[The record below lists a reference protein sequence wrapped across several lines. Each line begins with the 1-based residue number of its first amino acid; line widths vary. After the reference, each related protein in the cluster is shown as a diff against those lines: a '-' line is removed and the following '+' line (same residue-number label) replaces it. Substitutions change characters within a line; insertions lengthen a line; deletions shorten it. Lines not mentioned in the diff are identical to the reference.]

1 MLKGQILGSAISPGQ
16 LLEAQNQYQN
26 QAGPSRASSPG
37 FNIFHDGLGDSNLT
51 LGGRTLQAVDHTGD
65 EMDEYHEEQLV
76 WYEKTVVWSRGS
88 EVFRRYTYDSEN
100 EHVSRAIFAW
110 FKSDDQPS
118 ASSSYSSNGK
128 SKAAT
133 TASAASKTFGPL
145 NQSRT
150 QNWGGP
156 RTASSGKSK
165 QPQLERTLVVF
176 LQSKAHVYLSSGED
190 ITVHL
195 PFPIDGAWPIAGGG
209 IFVQRALEK
218 RELRQFGKDKKKGG
232 SILRGMDATSITI
245 LDDLMD
251 LEDDTAPTLPR
262 LYALGHPFD
271 ELRMVSSARV
281 EDGHGLARSSNARL
295 LSQPQQIPASASIL
309 HVTPDPY
316 PFIIAYDRQS
326 NEIIFYRKTR
336 VPDQQP
342 DLSPQP
348 PNPITLR
355 PEEILLPPG
364 PTPQPKPQ
372 PRPPRPSLH
381 RNASSF
387 GPSTDRRVSSV
398 ADPLDRTH
406 RRAPRMSRSLATEPP
421 VLTDDLQAALD
432 PLPLVPPTTTTKRRS
447 RGMSVLSIVPSTS
460 EANRRAS
467 GANSSFML
475 RDMHEEQERMAL
487 HVVAERDLRETT
499 MMMGL
504 ERDEFTTRSEIV
516 LDRVWS
522 WKSPYNLDPEDISVF
537 LSDNLSSS
545 HVTINLHISRPYH
558 AAQLYPF
565 HVQLRSAPYTHY
577 MIIPSPPIDCLS
589 AIPIICSRPNIFD
602 VLLLAL
608 GGILQILT
616 SGGRTIPFAIDRPPV
631 EAHAEVARK
640 FASSLSMGA
649 NERHLRASSEK
660 KIVKLVDAIGPRFT
674 AVYEDEDRLHISA
687 DMRIRDQ
694 LTRQCLLALS
704 YLLPAADFFLLK
716 RGVLLAIQQIPSS
729 AKTCHRT
736 VWATF
741 SKVLRTM
748 LHLDT
753 ATAPAI
759 PLNQLLLDAHHSTSR
774 LTRRLASKVHYTP
787 SQRQGDVD
795 TAITQTLPLED
806 AAAVMLALHLVAQ
819 DLRLSATR
827 RNELGGIVRL
837 ASDISSRIGRIDWK
851 DYWARL
857 MPLEVS
863 DLAPIQDVVYDTAIL
878 DRYETPPDILV
889 YLARQ
894 LVTSTKAFPSPQILS
909 PLSSI
914 PELGDTSPC
923 PRTEQ
928 LTSVYAQFIPSA
940 AGTRSLSLRAA
951 STVQYIVKS
960 GLNAD
965 WLSDV
970 PYAFA
975 LPILEMIRIC
985 QHQPP
990 KDWNFNMYA
999 FIGRMDLALQ
1009 SSGEDFGRDEPTTA
1023 LGSEPRPTIK
1033 ELMGLRDGEEAKQHV
1048 HQIAL
1053 PHVRFGSDRRVQ
1065 EVERIMQTTKVRT
1078 IAIQDPK
1085 GASEADIARYHQTVV
1100 NTIANR
1106 TLSIP
1111 TGQGMFE
1118 FGSRSTN
1125 PTDVWDI
1132 PLIELS
1138 VKISPNNTTLK
1149 AEIVSDSAEWPCF
1162 HNGAAAG
1169 LAISPDCKG
1178 IDSSWIVF
1186 NRPAILNSEHGGF
1199 LLGLGLTGH
1208 LRSLTTYHAFPL
1220 LEPRHDFTSVG
1231 LLLGLACSYAG
1242 SEDLTVT
1249 KVLSLHTHALLPL
1262 GSMELN
1268 ASPVIQSSA
1277 LIGLGLVYAGS
1288 RNLRMAEVALS
1299 EVGRREMINVDG
1311 FAESQE
1317 AYSFSAAMAFG
1328 LIMLGRGGEFTSEVD
1343 RRMLGQLRRCI
1354 IGDTPVLDAAK
1365 TRSNIITIDHNLT
1378 GPGATLAFGFM
1389 YLKTG
1394 RKDIADMLEIP
1405 QTAFDSDQVR
1415 PDLLLLRTLSRALIM
1430 FDDIAPTM
1438 TWIEDQL
1445 PPFILATSK
1454 GNKRTSTMEL
1464 ATELAY
1470 LNIVAGACFAIGVKY
1485 AGTAA
1490 ELAHS
1495 NLMSFFGVLSKAAT
1509 GQSMTY
1515 EGKIRRTAAR
1525 QGLNVVTLALAMVMS
1540 GSGELSVLR
1549 RLRVS
1554 HGQEGAGVTYGT
1566 HMAMHMALGMLF
1578 LGRGHYT
1585 LGNSNLAIAALC
1597 ISCFPR
1603 FLPSPGDNKAYPQ
1616 AFRHLWALAVEPRCL
1631 VARDVDT
1638 LDTVYLPVKLRVR
1651 EGDGP
1656 AAKIRQQSLISP
1668 TLIAPFE
1675 TILSIEVD
1683 SPRYWPI
1690 TYDLA
1695 NNPRDKASLVRT
1707 RTIYVKRKAGF
1718 LDYNSDPKG
1727 NRSIFVRA
1735 GSMTGIDLHY
1745 DLISPAAPPG
1755 VSAGEVEGLIRA
1767 HSGDPAWIGLSK
1779 LFNDNAN
1786 ARNGDRGRFDTFI
1799 RTVMLE
1805 CLSLDKPTLLP
1816 IYTSMFAALD
1826 CSRDKGDNNRGKNG
1840 MTLEELNQLAF
1851 TKSFYS
1857 DLYERSFAQP
1867 AGSGPGGAEKRF
1879 SLIRPNFVASLLRSL
1894 SVVHLTEEDTYTIR
1908 DYLLG
1913 HVDLGRGDGAT
1924 EPGPGR
1930 GTSGDGVSVGV
1941 EHRDGRMEIAKWI
1954 WKTNLPQLPLLE
1966 LLRDKVRQSAIDRV
1980 VLETKVRDVAEA
1992 YRRRILTAYDGDD
2005 HDHDHDHDHDGPA
2018 RAGAGARRT
2027 AVATSGPDPALDSDL
2042 PIALAGGVGPWNW
2055 ENLRQ
2060 VVSVWTE

>member
-1 MLKGQILGSAISPGQ
+1 MLHGQLLGSALSPGQ
-16 LLEAQNQYQN
+16 LLRAQHQYEQ
-26 QAGPSRASSPG
+26 QTEAGPSRASSPG
-37 FNIFHDGLGDSNLT
+37 FNIFHDDHQGKSHSTASGRLLQSVEYKENGL
-51 LGGRTLQAVDHTGD
+51 
-65 EMDEYHEEQLV
+65 DEYHEEELV
-76 WYEKTVVWSRGS
+76 WYGKTVVWSRGS
-88 EVFRRYTYDSEN
+88 EVFRRYTYDNEN
-100 EHVSRAIFAW
+100 EDVSKAVFAW
-110 FKSDDQPS
+110 FQSRDRQSTSPNG
-118 ASSSYSSNGK
+118 NGK
-128 SKAAT
+128 GKAT
-133 TASAASKTFGPL
+133 PSSTVESKTFGPL
-145 NQSRT
+145 KVSRS
-150 QNWGGP
+150 QHWGGP
-156 RTASSGKSK
+156 RTASSDKSK
-165 QPQLERTLVVF
+165 SPQLERTLVVF
-176 LQSKAHVYLSSGED
+176 LQSKAHIYLSSGED
-190 ITVHL
+190 VTVHL

-218 RELRQFGKDKKKGG
+218 RESRRFGKDKKKIG
-232 SILRGMDATSITI
+232 SHGSVLRGMDATSLTV

-251 LEDDTAPTLPR
+251 LEDESTPSLPR
-262 LYALGHPFD
+262 LYALEHPFD
-271 ELRMVSSARV
+271 ELRMIASAKV
-281 EDGHGLARSSNARL
+281 EDGFDNKAKGRL
-295 LSQPQQIPASASIL
+295 ISQAQRIPPSTSIL
-309 HVTPDPY
+309 YVSPEPY
-316 PFIIAYDRQS
+316 PFIVGYDRQPG
-326 NEIIFYRKTR
+326 EIVFYRKTR
-336 VPDQQP
+336 VPDQPEQTP
-342 DLSPQP
+342 HP
-348 PNPITLR
+348 PNPVALR
-355 PEEILLPPG
+355 PEEILRPPE
-364 PTPQPKPQ
+364 PTPLPK
-372 PRPPRPSLH
+372 PPRPSLH
-381 RNASSF
+381 RNTSSF
-387 GPSTDRRVSSV
+387 GPATDRRVSNI

-406 RRAPRMSRSLATEPP
+406 RRAPRMSRGFALETPGP
-421 VLTDDLQAALD
+421 TDDLQAALD

-447 RGMSVLSIVPSTS
+447 RGMSVLSAVPSTI
-460 EANRRAS
+460 EGPRRTS

-475 RDMHEEQERMAL
+475 RDIHAEQERMAL

-504 ERDEFTTRSEIV
+504 ERDEITTRSEIV
-516 LDRVWS
+516 LDRIWS
-522 WKSPYNLDPEDISVF
+522 WKPPSSLDPDDISVF
-537 LSDNLSSS
+537 LSDKLSSS
-545 HVTINLHISRPYH
+545 HVTINVHISLTGQRSD
-558 AAQLYPF
+558 LYPF
-565 HVQLRSAPYTHY
+565 NVQLRSSPYRHY
-577 MIIPSPPIDCLS
+577 MFTPSPPIECLS
-589 AIPIICSRPNIFD
+589 AIPIISTRSNVFD
-602 VLLLAL
+602 VLFLARNGSMQLL
-608 GGILQILT
+608 T
-616 SGGRTIPFAIDRPPV
+616 TGGRTIPFTIDRPPV

-640 FASSLSMGA
+640 FASSLRMGVDQRHSRA
-649 NERHLRASSEK
+649 NSEK
-660 KIVKLVDAIGPRFT
+660 RIVKLDDAIGPRFT
-674 AVYEDEDRLHISA
+674 AIYEDDERIGVSA
-687 DMRIRDQ
+687 DMRIRHHTTQ
-694 LTRQCLLALS
+694 QCLVALS
-704 YLLPAADFFLLK
+704 YVLPASDFFLLK
-716 RGVLLAIQQIPSS
+716 REVLSAIQQLPSPGKACRRS
-729 AKTCHRT
+729 L
-736 VWATF
+736 WDTF
-741 SKVLRTM
+741 SRVLRGM
-748 LHLDT
+748 LQLGP
-753 ATAPAI
+753 APTSLE
-759 PLNQLLLDAHHSTSR
+759 PVHQLLVDAQHSSSR
-774 LTRRLASKVHYTP
+774 LARRLAFRVRPRTP
-787 SQRQGDVD
+787 SASPQGTNVRE
-795 TAITQTLPLED
+795 TLPLED
-806 AAAVMLALHLVAQ
+806 AAPVMLALHLVAQ

-827 RNELGGIVRL
+827 RDELGGIVRL
-837 ASDISSRIGRIDWK
+837 ISDIASRIGMADWK

-857 MPLEVS
+857 MPYEVS
-863 DLAPIQDVVYDTAIL
+863 DFALAHDVAYDTTML
-878 DRYETPPDILV
+878 DRYESPSDIVV

-894 LVTSTKAFPSPQILS
+894 LAVSTKPFPSPQIL
-909 PLSSI
+909 LSSSAT
-914 PELGDTSPC
+914 PEFGDTSPC
-923 PRTEQ
+923 QRTEQ
-928 LTSVYAQFIPSA
+928 LASIYSLFTPSTSRPMALPE
-940 AGTRSLSLRAA
+940 RAA
-951 STVQYIVKS
+951 ATVRYMVKN
-960 GLNAD
+960 GLDAD
-965 WLSDV
+965 WLSDI
-970 PYAFA
+970 PYALA
-975 LPILEMIRIC
+975 LPILEMIRVC
-985 QHQPP
+985 QHQPS
-990 KDWNFNMYA
+990 KDWSFGMYA
-999 FIGRMDLALQ
+999 FTGRMDLALQ
-1009 SSGEDFGRDEPTTA
+1009 SKGEDIGRDEPRSP
-1023 LGSEPRPTIK
+1023 LGAESRPTVK
-1033 ELMGLRDGEEAKQHV
+1033 QLMALVDGEEAKHRG

-1053 PHVRFGSDRRVQ
+1053 PHVRFGSDRRVK
-1065 EVERIMQTTKVRT
+1065 EVERIMQTTRVRT

-1111 TGQGMFE
+1111 VGQGMFE
-1118 FGSRSTN
+1118 FGTRSTN
-1125 PTDVWDI
+1125 ITDIWEV

-1138 VKISPNNTTLK
+1138 VKISPTNTTLK

-1162 HNGAAAG
+1162 HNGVAAG
-1169 LAISPDCKG
+1169 LAIFPDCQG

-1288 RNLRMAEVALS
+1288 RNLRMAEVALN
-1299 EVGRREMINVDG
+1299 EVGRREMLNVDG
-1311 FAESQE
+1311 YSEYQE

-1354 IGDTPVLDAAK
+1354 IGDTPILDGSK
-1365 TRSNIITIDHNLT
+1365 TRPNIAAIDHNLT
-1378 GPGATLAFGFM
+1378 GPGATLALGFM

-1430 FDDIAPTM
+1430 WDDIAPTM
-1438 TWIEDQL
+1438 AWIENQL
-1445 PPFILATSK
+1445 PPFILAASK

-1470 LNIVAGACFAIGVKY
+1470 LNIIAGACFAIGLKY
-1485 AGTAA
+1485 AGTAT

-1495 NLMSFFGVLSKAAT
+1495 NLMSFFGILSKAAT

-1540 GSGELSVLR
+1540 GTGELSVLR

-1603 FLPSPGDNKAYPQ
+1603 FLPSPGDNQAFPQ

-1638 LDTVYLPVKLRVR
+1638 LETVYLPVKLRLR

-1656 AAKIRQQSLISP
+1656 TAKIRQQSLISP

-1675 TILSIEVD
+1675 NILSIEVD

-1695 NNPRDKASLVRT
+1695 NNPRDKANLVRT

-1767 HSGDPAWIGLSK
+1767 HSGDPAWIGLAK
-1779 LFNDNAN
+1779 LFNDNDNSELNSAIGG
-1786 ARNGDRGRFDTFI
+1786 GDGSRHQNGRFDTFI

-1805 CLSLDKPTLLP
+1805 CLSLDKPTLLSV
-1816 IYTSMFAALD
+1816 YTSAFAALD
-1826 CSRDKGDNNRGKNG
+1826 IYSNDS
-1840 MTLEELNQLAF
+1840 MTMEQLVQSAF

-1857 DLYERSFAQP
+1857 DIYERSFAQP
-1867 AGSGPGGAEKRF
+1867 AGSEPGGAEKRF
-1879 SLIRPNFVASLLRSL
+1879 SLIRPNFIGSLLRSL
-1894 SVVHLTEEDTYTIR
+1894 SNIRLTEEDTYKIR

-1913 HVDLGRGDGAT
+1913 HIDLGFDQNQNDDETTAGGSNEAAQGGG
-1924 EPGPGR
+1924 GPGA
-1930 GTSGDGVSVGV
+1930 
-1941 EHRDGRMEIAKWI
+1941 RDMEKMDIIKWI
-1954 WKTNLPQLPLLE
+1954 WKNNLPQLSLLE
-1966 LLRDKVRQSAIDRV
+1966 LLRDKVRQSAIERE
-1980 VLETKVRDVAEA
+1980 VLEMKVRDVAEN
-1992 YRRRILTAYDGDD
+1992 YRRRVLSVHDEEGLTRGHGEDAVPLIGT
-2005 HDHDHDHDHDGPA
+2005 
-2018 RAGAGARRT
+2018 AG
-2027 AVATSGPDPALDSDL
+2027 V
-2042 PIALAGGVGPWNW
+2042 GGVGVWNW